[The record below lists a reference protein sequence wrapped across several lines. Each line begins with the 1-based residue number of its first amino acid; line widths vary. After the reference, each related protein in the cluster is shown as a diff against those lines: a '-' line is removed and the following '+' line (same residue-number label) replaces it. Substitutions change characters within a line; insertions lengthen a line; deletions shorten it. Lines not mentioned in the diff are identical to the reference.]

1 MIGLR
6 QFLRLAGINVV
17 LVRHGLDEIVLAT
30 HLLRPLRFLLYLLP
44 WNWLRGPQPPR
55 AVRLRRTLEDL
66 GPIFVKFGQ
75 ILSTRRDLLPE
86 DVAEEFASLQD
97 RVPPFPGEAAAGI
110 VRDALG
116 RPIGEVFSEFIREPL
131 ASASIAQV
139 HAARLKDGREVVVKV
154 VRPEIEQV
162 IRRDVSLLYLVAD
175 LAHRYWREAQ
185 RLRPREIVAE
195 YEKTIL
201 DELDLQREAASAS
214 KLRRNF
220 EGSDL
225 LYVPEVHWEY
235 TTRRVMVMERIS
247 GIPIRDVDTLRD
259 ADIDLRVLAERGV
272 EIFFTQ
278 MMRHN
283 FFHADMHPGNI
294 FVDGK
299 HPGRP
304 SYIAVDFGIMGSLSE
319 QDQRYLAENFLAF
332 FNRDYRR
339 VAELH
344 VESKWVPPETRI
356 DDFEAAIR
364 TVCEPIF
371 NRPLKEISFGRVL
384 VRLFQT
390 ARRFNMEV
398 QPQLVLLQK
407 TLLNVEGLGR
417 QLYPDLDL
425 WETAKPYLERWMR
438 EQIGARAL
446 LREVKRQAPK
456 WGETLP
462 ALPGLAYETL
472 KLARSGEIEVR
483 MRSGELDLLRGEIR
497 RGNRRTVLA
506 VIGAALLIGAAVI
519 IALGEA
525 LALGEAPPPTLWGA
539 PVWSWVFGV
548 AGACSALAAVWPIG
562 GRER

>member
-1 MIGLR
+1 MSGLR
-6 QFLRLAGINVV
+6 RILRLVYINVV
-17 LVRHGLDEIVLAT
+17 LVRHGLDEIVLRT
-30 HLLRPLRFLLYLLP
+30 HLLRPVRFLLHLLP
-44 WNWLRGPQPPR
+44 WNWIRGTQPPR

-86 DVAEEFASLQD
+86 DVADEFASLQD
-97 RVPPFPGEAAAGI
+97 RVPPFSGGVAAAI

-116 RPIGEVFSEFIREPL
+116 RPVDEIFGEFSREPL

-154 VRPEIEQV
+154 VRPGIEKV
-162 IRRDVSLLYLVAD
+162 IRRDVSLLRLIAD
-175 LAHRYWREAQ
+175 LAHRYWPDAG
-185 RLRPREIVAE
+185 RLHPREVVAE

-201 DELDLQREAASAS
+201 DELDLLREAASAS
-214 KLRRNF
+214 QLRRNF

-225 LYVPEVHWEY
+225 LYVPEVCWEY
-235 TTRRVMVMERIS
+235 TQRRVMVMERVS
-247 GIPIRDVDTLRD
+247 GIPISNVDALRD
-259 ADIDLRVLAERGV
+259 AGIDLRILAERGV

-278 MMRHN
+278 LMRHN

-294 FVDGK
+294 FVDRA
-299 HPGRP
+299 HPDRP

-344 VESKWVPPETRI
+344 VESKWVPSDIRI
-356 DDFEAAIR
+356 DEFEAAIR
-364 TVCEPIF
+364 SVCEPIF
-371 NRPLKEISFGRVL
+371 DRPLREISFGRVL
-384 VRLFQT
+384 VQLFQT
-390 ARRFNMEV
+390 ARRFHMEV

-407 TLLNVEGLGR
+407 TLLNIEGLGR

-425 WETAKPYLERWMR
+425 WETAKPFLDRWMR

-446 LREVKRQAPK
+446 LREVRRQAPK

-462 ALPGLAYETL
+462 VLPGLAYETL
-472 KLARSGEIEVR
+472 KLARSGEIEVGI
-483 MRSGELDLLRGEIR
+483 RSEGIEQLRTEIR
-497 RGNRRTVLA
+497 RSNQRSVLA
-506 VIGAALLIGAAVI
+506 MIGAALLIGASVV
-519 IALGEA
+519 LG
-525 LALGEAPPPTLWGA
+525 LGGEQHAILWGA
-539 PVWSWVFGV
+539 PIWTWILGG
-548 AGACSALAAVWPIG
+548 AGACLAFAAWSG
-562 GRER
+562 WGEGR

>member
-1 MIGLR
+1 MSGLR
-6 QFLRLAGINVV
+6 RILRLVYINVV
-17 LVRHGLDEIVLAT
+17 LVRHGLDEIVLRT
-30 HLLRPLRFLLYLLP
+30 HLLRPVRFLLHLLP
-44 WNWLRGPQPPR
+44 WNWIRGTQPPR

-86 DVAEEFASLQD
+86 DVADEFASLQD
-97 RVPPFPGEAAAGI
+97 RVPPFSGGVAAAI

-116 RPIGEVFSEFIREPL
+116 RPVDEIFGEFSREPL

-154 VRPEIEQV
+154 VRPGIEKV
-162 IRRDVSLLYLVAD
+162 IRRDVSLLRLIAD
-175 LAHRYWREAQ
+175 LAHRYWPDAG
-185 RLRPREIVAE
+185 RLHPREVVAE

-201 DELDLQREAASAS
+201 DELDLLREAASAS
-214 KLRRNF
+214 QLRRNF

-225 LYVPEVHWEY
+225 LYVPEVCWEY
-235 TTRRVMVMERIS
+235 TQRRVMVMERVS
-247 GIPIRDVDTLRD
+247 GIPISNVDALRD
-259 ADIDLRVLAERGV
+259 AGIDLRILAERGV

-278 MMRHN
+278 LMRHN

-294 FVDGK
+294 FVDRA
-299 HPGRP
+299 HPDRP

-344 VESKWVPPETRI
+344 VESKWVPSDIRI
-356 DDFEAAIR
+356 DEFEAAIR
-364 TVCEPIF
+364 SVCEPIF
-371 NRPLKEISFGRVL
+371 DRPLREISFGRVL
-384 VRLFQT
+384 VQLFQT
-390 ARRFNMEV
+390 ARRFHMEV

-407 TLLNVEGLGR
+407 TLLNIEGLGR

-425 WETAKPYLERWMR
+425 WETAKPFLDRWMR

-446 LREVKRQAPK
+446 LREVRRQAPK

-462 ALPGLAYETL
+462 VLPGLAYETL
-472 KLARSGEIEVR
+472 KLARSGEIEVGI
-483 MRSGELDLLRGEIR
+483 RSEGIEQLRTEIR
-497 RGNRRTVLA
+497 RSNQRSVLA
-506 VIGAALLIGAAVI
+506 MIGAALLIGASVVLGFGGEQHAV
-519 IALGEA
+519 
-525 LALGEAPPPTLWGA
+525 LWGA
-539 PVWSWVFGV
+539 PIWTWILGG
-548 AGACSALAAVWPIG
+548 AGACLAFAAWSG
-562 GRER
+562 WGEGR

>member
-1 MIGLR
+1 MSGLR
-6 QFLRLAGINVV
+6 RILRLVYINVV
-17 LVRHGLDEIVLAT
+17 LVRHGLDEIVLRT
-30 HLLRPLRFLLYLLP
+30 HLLRPVRFLLHLLP
-44 WNWLRGPQPPR
+44 WNWIRGTQPPR

-66 GPIFVKFGQ
+66 GPIFIKFGQ

-86 DVAEEFASLQD
+86 DVADEFANLQD
-97 RVPPFPGEAAAGI
+97 RVPPFSGGVAAAI

-116 RPIGEVFSEFIREPL
+116 RPVDEIFHEFTREPL

-154 VRPEIEQV
+154 VRPGIEKI
-162 IRRDVSLLYLVAD
+162 IRRDVSLLHLVAD
-175 LAHRYWREAQ
+175 LAHRYWPDAG

-201 DELDLQREAASAS
+201 DELDLLREAASAS
-214 KLRRNF
+214 QLRRNF

-225 LYVPEVHWEY
+225 LYVPEVCWEY
-235 TTRRVMVMERIS
+235 TQRRVMVMERVS
-247 GIPIRDVDTLRD
+247 GIPISNVDALRD
-259 ADIDLRVLAERGV
+259 AGVDLRILAERGV

-278 MMRHN
+278 LMRHN

-294 FVDGK
+294 FVDRA
-299 HPGRP
+299 HPDRP

-344 VESKWVPPETRI
+344 VESKWVPSDTRI
-356 DDFEAAIR
+356 DEFEAAIR
-364 TVCEPIF
+364 SVCEPIF
-371 NRPLKEISFGRVL
+371 DRPLREISFGRVL
-384 VRLFQT
+384 VQLFQT
-390 ARRFNMEV
+390 ARRFHMEV

-407 TLLNVEGLGR
+407 TLLNIEGLGR

-425 WETAKPYLERWMR
+425 WETAKPFLDRWMR
-438 EQIGARAL
+438 EQLGARAL
-446 LREVKRQAPK
+446 LREIRRQAPK

-462 ALPGLAYETL
+462 VLPGLAYETL

-483 MRSGELDLLRGEIR
+483 MRSEGIEQLRAEMR
-497 RGNRRTVLA
+497 RSNQRSVLA
-506 VIGAALLIGAAVI
+506 VIGAALLIGASVVLGLGGEQHAV
-519 IALGEA
+519 
-525 LALGEAPPPTLWGA
+525 LWGA
-539 PVWSWVFGV
+539 PIWTWILGGAGVCLAFAAWSGWGE
-548 AGACSALAAVWPIG
+548 
-562 GRER
+562 GR

>member
-1 MIGLR
+1 MIGPR
-6 QFLRLAGINVV
+6 QLLRLAYINVV
-17 LVRHGLDEIVLAT
+17 LVRHGLDEIVLKT
-30 HLLRPLRFLLYLLP
+30 HLLRPIRFILYLLP
-44 WNWLRGPQPPR
+44 WNWVRGTQPPR

-66 GPIFVKFGQ
+66 GPIFIKFGQ

-86 DVAEEFASLQD
+86 DVADEFASLQD
-97 RVPPFPGEAAAGI
+97 RVPPFPGEVAAGI

-116 RPIGEVFSEFIREPL
+116 RPIDDVFSEFAREPL

-139 HAARLKDGREVVVKV
+139 HAARLEDGREVVVKV
-154 VRPEIEQV
+154 VRPGIEKV
-162 IRRDVSLLYLVAD
+162 IRRDVSLLRFVAD
-175 LAHRYWREAQ
+175 LAHRYWPDAR
-185 RLRPREIVAE
+185 RLHPREVVAE

-214 KLRRNF
+214 QLRRNF

-225 LYVPEVHWEY
+225 LYVPEVHWEH
-235 TTRRVMVMERIS
+235 TRRRVMVMERVS
-247 GIPIRDVDTLRD
+247 GIPISDVDALRD
-259 ADIDLRVLAERGV
+259 AGVDLRMLAERGV

-278 MMRHN
+278 LMRHN

-294 FVDGK
+294 FVDRR
-299 HPGRP
+299 HPDRP
-304 SYIAVDFGIMGSLSE
+304 GYIAVDFGIMGSLSK

-344 VESKWVPPETRI
+344 VESKWVPPDTRI

-364 TVCEPIF
+364 SVCEPNF
-371 NRPLKEISFGRVL
+371 DRPLKEISFGRVL
-384 VRLFQT
+384 MRLFRT

-407 TLLNVEGLGR
+407 TLLNIEGLGR

-425 WETAKPYLERWMR
+425 WETAKPYLEGWMR
-438 EQIGARAL
+438 EQLGARAL
-446 LREVKRQAPK
+446 LRELRRQAPK

-462 ALPGLAYETL
+462 ALPGLAYEAL

-483 MRSGELDLLRGEIR
+483 IRAEEIGQLRAETR
-497 RGNRRTVLA
+497 RANQRTVLA
-506 VIGAALLIGAAVI
+506 IIGAALLLGASVLV
-519 IALGEA
+519 ALGGTP
-525 LALGEAPPPTLWGA
+525 LAMLWGA
-539 PVWSWVFGV
+539 PVWSWILGG
-548 AGACSALAAVWPIG
+548 AGLCLAFAAWSG
-562 GRER
+562 GREGR

>member
-1 MIGLR
+1 MSGLR
-6 QFLRLAGINVV
+6 RILRLVYINVV
-17 LVRHGLDEIVLAT
+17 LVRHGLDEIVLRT
-30 HLLRPLRFLLYLLP
+30 HLLRPVRFLLHLLP
-44 WNWLRGPQPPR
+44 WNWIRGTQPPR

-86 DVAEEFASLQD
+86 DVADEFASLQD
-97 RVPPFPGEAAAGI
+97 RVPPFSGGVAAAI

-116 RPIGEVFSEFIREPL
+116 RPVDEIFGEFSREPL

-154 VRPEIEQV
+154 VRPGIEKV
-162 IRRDVSLLYLVAD
+162 IRRDVSLLRLIAH
-175 LAHRYWREAQ
+175 LAHRYWPDAG
-185 RLRPREIVAE
+185 RLHPREVVAE

-201 DELDLQREAASAS
+201 DELDLLREAASAS
-214 KLRRNF
+214 QLRRNF

-225 LYVPEVHWEY
+225 LYVPEVCWEY
-235 TTRRVMVMERIS
+235 TQRRVMVMERVS
-247 GIPIRDVDTLRD
+247 GIPISNVDALRD
-259 ADIDLRVLAERGV
+259 AGIDLRILAERGV

-278 MMRHN
+278 LMRHN

-294 FVDGK
+294 FVDRA
-299 HPGRP
+299 HPDRP

-344 VESKWVPPETRI
+344 VESKWVPSDIRI
-356 DDFEAAIR
+356 DEFEAAIR
-364 TVCEPIF
+364 SVCEPIF
-371 NRPLKEISFGRVL
+371 DRPLREISFGRVL
-384 VRLFQT
+384 VQLFQT
-390 ARRFNMEV
+390 ARRFHMEV

-407 TLLNVEGLGR
+407 TLLNIEGLGR

-425 WETAKPYLERWMR
+425 WETAKPFLDRWMR

-446 LREVKRQAPK
+446 LREVRRQGPK

-462 ALPGLAYETL
+462 VLPGLAYETL
-472 KLARSGEIEVR
+472 KLARSGEIEVGI
-483 MRSGELDLLRGEIR
+483 RSEGIEQLRTEIR
-497 RGNRRTVLA
+497 RSNQRSVLA
-506 VIGAALLIGAAVI
+506 MIGAALLIGASVV
-519 IALGEA
+519 LG
-525 LALGEAPPPTLWGA
+525 LGGEQHAILWGA
-539 PVWSWVFGV
+539 PIWTWILGG
-548 AGACSALAAVWPIG
+548 AGACLAFAAWSG
-562 GRER
+562 WGEGR